1 MGIRKSVKKQIN
13 REISLNFL
21 GPFQNIWTVKAAEA
35 VEVNG
40 VDHETSSEA
49 ESEHAPE
56 AENEHVHE
64 AEPEAEQP
72 AVDQDREMDVKKED
86 LLKVR

>member
-1 MGIRKSVKKQIN
+1 M
-13 REISLNFL
+13 
-21 GPFQNIWTVKAAEA
+21 
-35 VEVNG
+35 EVNG

-56 AENEHVHE
+56 AEPFHE

>member
-1 MGIRKSVKKQIN
+1 M
-13 REISLNFL
+13 
-21 GPFQNIWTVKAAEA
+21 
-35 VEVNG
+35 EVNG

-49 ESEHAPE
+49 ESEHAT
-56 AENEHVHE
+56 E
-64 AEPEAEQP
+64 AEPETEKP

>member
-1 MGIRKSVKKQIN
+1 M
-13 REISLNFL
+13 NF
-21 GPFQNIWTVKAAEA
+21 KAAEA

-40 VDHETSSEA
+40 VDHETSSET

-56 AENEHVHE
+56 AE
-64 AEPEAEQP
+64 PETEQP

-86 LLKVR
+86 LLKVSLTMFMSFLYVNFVP

>member
-1 MGIRKSVKKQIN
+1 M
-13 REISLNFL
+13 
-21 GPFQNIWTVKAAEA
+21 
-35 VEVNG
+35 EVNG

-49 ESEHAPE
+49 ESEHAT
-56 AENEHVHE
+56 E

>member
-1 MGIRKSVKKQIN
+1 M
-13 REISLNFL
+13 
-21 GPFQNIWTVKAAEA
+21 
-35 VEVNG
+35 EVNG

-86 LLKVR
+86 LLKVRSFLNT

>member
-1 MGIRKSVKKQIN
+1 M
-13 REISLNFL
+13 
-21 GPFQNIWTVKAAEA
+21 
-35 VEVNG
+35 EVNG

-56 AENEHVHE
+56 AESEH
-64 AEPEAEQP
+64 APEAEQP